1 MRGWIK
7 DNGFSNTQGL
17 IDYAYAV
24 ATKYGEASGALAA
37 AMYDAIVDLEKAFYP
52 PAEPAAT
59 PSYGEVAKTVNG
71 VLKYSQNPNSLANS
85 VGRLV
90 KRTGADTMLQNAER
104 DGAQF
109 AWVPHGDTCAFC
121 ITLASRGWQKVSA
134 KSFKNGHA
142 EHIHTNCDCTYAVR
156 HDSSFNV
163 EGYDPEH
170 YLEMYQNAEGSTPT
184 EKVNAL
190 RRAQYEQ
197 NKDKIR
203 AQKREE
209 YRIRTQLEGLQGL
222 TARDNILRGAASN
235 KFGEPVYFDE
245 NADYSIS
252 VPEYN
257 EEVNAQLSA
266 SARKVAEYGSRDSY
280 EYAAIVDLD
289 TAEEVDFGTSQNYM
303 NVSSYYPFLRE
314 HPSGRYA
321 MVHNHNI
328 VSDLSLEDVQEL
340 TMWKNLDSVTA
351 VQNNGA
357 MHGIVSNGVKSNQP
371 LSLEFDFAGKEF
383 KVLEERENAKVK
395 AAIAKY
401 TKREIRS
408 GNSAKR

>member
-7 DNGFSNTQGL
+7 DNGFSDTQGL

-52 PAEPAAT
+52 SAEPAAT

-222 TARDNILRGAASN
+222 TARDNILRGAASTAR
-235 KFGEPVYFDE
+235 GERVYFDE
-245 NADYSIS
+245 NADYRIS

-289 TAEEVDFGTSQNYM
+289 TADEVDFGTSKDYAY
-303 NVSSYYPFLRE
+303 VDSYWPFLKE

-321 MVHNHNI
+321 MIHNHNKK
-328 VSDLSLEDVQEL
+328 SGLSLADMQQL
-340 TMWKNLDSVTA
+340 TGWENLECITA
-351 VQNNGA
+351 VQNNGKSYTV
-357 MHGIVSNGVKSNQP
+357 VSNGLKSKQ
-371 LSLEFDFAGKEF
+371 LLIFEFDSVGQE
-383 KVLEERENAKVK
+383 LPDLIDQEEAQVK
-395 AAIAKY
+395 AAIQKY
-401 TKREIRS
+401 TKGEIRN
-408 GNSAKR
+408 GH